1 MKGTYRIIDRRRR
14 HGLIRLYLAERP
26 DPGYTGDDWDDS
38 PYERNAGPVCQDF
51 VDATPT
57 LAVPWGL
64 AAVEPAGDRASALLD
79 IPGMRMTGR
88 HPCPPARSGTPG
100 DRQTVRVDPVFGA
113 QAAFHATPPVG
124 GHDLVE
130 VAGDDDPA
138 PHRLPFAVQGAPFQE
153 ERPYGAAGGV
163 RRPAP
168 VGLVFGEPV
177 QPAQPIV
184 VHHTGAYA
192 SPAGDAYADTDKT
205 PVPDGGGKEEP

>member
-64 AAVEPAGDRASALLD
+64 A
-79 IPGMRMTGR
+79 
-88 HPCPPARSGTPG
+88 ARSGTPG